1 MGSNLSYR
9 PLVFSKDS
17 LSINIKKFNRIL
29 SFNLE
34 EKTITVEAGL
44 TLYELL
50 DFTLNY
56 NLWIPQLPGY
66 PLITIGGAIAS
77 NSHGKSC
84 AIHGTIRQS
93 VKQILLFHKK
103 HGWINLSDTEN
114 KEIFD
119 LTLGGIGLTGTI
131 VSVTFNLTE
140 IENSKFLTK
149 KIEVKNLEE
158 CKKLILE
165 KDQNMPFIY
174 SWNRADDLKNFG
186 KGFVYK
192 II

>member
-1 MGSNLSYR
+1 M
-9 PLVFSKDS
+9 DTAITW
-17 LSINIKKFNRIL
+17 LSINNNRR
-29 SFNLE
+29 
-34 EKTITVEAGL
+34 
-44 TLYELL
+44 
-50 DFTLNY
+50 
-56 NLWIPQLPGY
+56 
-66 PLITIGGAIAS
+66 AIAS

-114 KEIFD
+114 KEILD
-119 LTLGGIGLTGTI
+119 LTLRNWSSGTI

-149 KIEVKNLEE
+149 KIEVKNLEDV
-158 CKKLILE
+158 KVNFR

-174 SWNRADDLKNFG
+174 SWNRLDDLKNFG

-192 II
+192 NYIDKKGEKFDGFQKLKNNFKPSLIQFGTSFQ

>member
-1 MGSNLSYR
+1 MNKQPTEKKNFSFDKSFSSIIFHSEPDKYKSLENSSYKSSKIINMGSNLSYS
-9 PLVFSKDS
+9 PLGFSKDS

-84 AIHGTIRQS
+84 AIHGTIDSQ
-93 VKQILLFHKK
+93 L
-103 HGWINLSDTEN
+103 N
-114 KEIFD
+114 KFFCFIKNMD
-119 LTLGGIGLTGTI
+119 GLIYQTLKIK
-131 VSVTFNLTE
+131 
-140 IENSKFLTK
+140 KFL
-149 KIEVKNLEE
+149 I
-158 CKKLILE
+158 
-165 KDQNMPFIY
+165 
-174 SWNRADDLKNFG
+174 
-186 KGFVYK
+186 
-192 II
+192 

>member
-1 MGSNLSYR
+1 MGSNLSYS
-9 PLVFSKDS
+9 PLGFSKDS
-17 LSINIKKFNRIL
+17 LSINIKKFNQIL

-84 AIHGTIRQS
+84 AITAQLDS
-93 VKQILLFHKK
+93 QL
-103 HGWINLSDTEN
+103 N
-114 KEIFD
+114 KFFCFIKNMD
-119 LTLGGIGLTGTI
+119 GLIYQTLKIK
-131 VSVTFNLTE
+131 
-140 IENSKFLTK
+140 KFL
-149 KIEVKNLEE
+149 I
-158 CKKLILE
+158 
-165 KDQNMPFIY
+165 
-174 SWNRADDLKNFG
+174 
-186 KGFVYK
+186 
-192 II
+192 